1 MSKIYFAQ
9 MTCNRLSEV
18 QKCLGLVREYVDDCI
33 IVDGGSEDDTI
44 IYLRNRGDV
53 DLVIVPWHDNFS
65 DQRNEY
71 IKRVEDNSWVL
82 VSDPDEWFLEE
93 TLKNLKMLAE
103 KGDRENKHMFGFQ
116 CISVTMKGDVVAHKQ
131 LDNYW
136 KGLFFKK
143 FSDTKYINNPHET
156 LVYKG
161 DVGYSMERTP
171 FRYFH
176 IKQEGITWVRGVR
189 NFFINGGG
197 PNLGERQPLWKPF
210 RVMVKEITGIESWDD
225 FNYYL
230 KCGNIDQRIKNWM
243 IEHRKEIG
251 YDGSSEIRENY
262 KSYYRI
268 YHPEEEPEELRGER
282 IE

>member
-1 MSKIYFAQ
+1 MSKICFAQ
-9 MTCNRLSEV
+9 MTFNRQAEV
-18 QKCLGLVREYVDDCI
+18 QHCVSTVRPFVDRCVV
-33 IVDGGSEDDTI
+33 VDAVSEDDTI
-44 IYLRNRGDV
+44 VYLRNRADV
-53 DLVIVPWHDNFS
+53 DLIISPWQDNFS
-65 DQRNEY
+65 AQRNKYLEP
-71 IKRVEDNSWVL
+71 ISSGDWVL

-210 RVMVKEITGIESWDD
+210 RQMVREITGIDSWDD

-268 YHPEEEPEELRGER
+268 YHPEEMPEELRGER